1 MKVILS
7 KTKYRKQRCINLFTR
22 CNISGTRG
30 FAMPKKRVKK
40 KRKEKRLNRKN
51 EFGMTDLTPWEAVE
65 KLRKSKRA

>member
-1 MKVILS
+1 
-7 KTKYRKQRCINLFTR
+7 
-22 CNISGTRG
+22 
-30 FAMPKKRVKK
+30 MPKKRVKK